1 MKISI
6 VTPTFNSA
14 NTIQSNIDSI
24 KAQSFKDYQLII
36 IDNNSTDETIEV
48 IKKNDIPDI
57 KFLIE
62 EDLGIFDA
70 INKGIKL
77 SDHEIISVLHSDDFY
92 NDKDVLKNIV
102 EKFNEHKDNDIVYGD
117 LIYVKKDNIDN
128 NLRYWKPGPYS
139 KNLFFKGWHPPH
151 PSFFAKKKLFE
162 DYGYYDLI
170 NGNSADVELMFRFLN
185 IYNIKSQY
193 LNKTL
198 VKMRYGGA
206 SNKDFFSIIK
216 QNIQIMKFLK
226 IHKNYYKIGM
236 FVLYK
241 FLDRLKQFVIK
252 E

>member
-6 VTPTFNSA
+6 ITPTFNSA
-14 NTIQSNIDSI
+14 KTIQSNLDSI
-24 KAQSFKDYQLII
+24 KAQSFKDYQLIV
-36 IDNNSTDETIEV
+36 IDNKSKDGTVEI
-48 IKKNDIPDI
+48 IKKNNIANI

-70 INKGIKL
+70 INKGIKI

-92 NDKDVLKNIV
+92 NNENVLKDIV
-102 EKFNEHKDNDIVYGD
+102 DEFYKYKDSDIVYGD
-117 LIYVKKDNIDN
+117 LVYVKKDNIDIT
-128 NLRYWKPGPYS
+128 LRYWKPGTYY

-162 DYGYYDLI
+162 TYGYYDLK

-185 IYNIKSQY
+185 TYNLKSKY

-206 SNKDFFSIIK
+206 SNKDILSIIK
-216 QNIQIMKFLK
+216 QNIQIVKFLK
-226 IHKNYYKIGM
+226 IHRNIYKISI
-236 FVLYK
+236 FILYK
-241 FLDRLKQFVIK
+241 ILDRLKQFVFKI
-252 E
+252 

>member
-6 VTPTFNSA
+6 ITPTFNSA
-14 NTIQSNIDSI
+14 NTIQSNLDSI

-36 IDNNSTDETIEV
+36 IDNNSTDGTIEI
-48 IKKNDIPDI
+48 IKKNKIQNI

-77 SDHEIISVLHSDDFY
+77 SDHELISVLHGDDFY
-92 NDKDVLKNIV
+92 NDENVLQNIV
-102 EKFNEHKDNDIVYGD
+102 EAFHKNKEIDIVYGN
-117 LIYVKKDNIDN
+117 LIYVKKNNIKTA
-128 NLRYWKPGPYS
+128 LRYRKPGSYRGNS
-139 KNLFFKGWHPPH
+139 FFKGWHPPH
-151 PSFFAKKKLFE
+151 PTFFVKRRLFK
-162 DYGYYDLI
+162 DYGYYNLQ
-170 NGNSADVELMFRFLN
+170 NGNSADVELMFRFIN
-185 IYNIKSQY
+185 TYNLKSEY

-206 SNKDFFSIIK
+206 SNKDVFSIIK
-216 QNIQIMKFLK
+216 QNIQIMRFLK
-226 IHKNYYKIGM
+226 INRNLYKIII
-236 FVLYK
+236 FILYK

>member
-6 VTPTFNSA
+6 ITPTFNSA

-36 IDNNSTDETIEV
+36 VDNNSTDETIEI

-77 SDHEIISVLHSDDFY
+77 SDNDLISVLHSDDFY
-92 NDKDVLKNIV
+92 NDEKVLQSVV
-102 EKFNEHKDNDIVYGD
+102 EEFCKHEDNDIIYGN
-117 LIYVKKDNIDN
+117 LIYVKKN
-128 NLRYWKPGPYS
+128 NTKITLRNWKPGQYV
-139 KNLFFKGWHPPH
+139 KNSFFKGWHPPH
-151 PSFFAKKKLFE
+151 PSFFAKRSLFKKF
-162 DYGYYDLI
+162 GYYDLI
-170 NGNSADVELMFRFLN
+170 NGNSADVELMFRFLET
-185 IYNIKSQY
+185 YQIKSKY
-193 LNKTL
+193 INKTL

-206 SNKDFFSIIK
+206 SNKNISSIIS
-216 QNIQIMKFLK
+216 QNIQILKFLK
-226 IHKNYYKIGM
+226 IDKNLFKICI
-236 FVLYK
+236 FFINK
-241 FLDRLKQFVIK
+241 FFNRLKQFVIK

>member
-24 KAQSFKDYQLII
+24 KSQSYKDYQLII
-36 IDNNSTDETIEV
+36 VDNKSTDETIEI
-48 IKKNDIPDI
+48 IKKNDVPNI

-70 INKGIKL
+70 INKGIKI
-77 SDHEIISVLHSDDFY
+77 SDHELISVLHSDDFFSD
-92 NDKDVLKNIV
+92 NDVLKNIV
-102 EKFNEHKDNDIVYGD
+102 EAFDKDKSNDIVYGD
-117 LIYVKKDNIDN
+117 LIYVRKDNIN
-128 NLRYWKPGPYS
+128 INLRYWKPGPFV
-139 KNLFFKGWHPPH
+139 KKLFFKGWHPPH
-151 PSFFAKKKLFE
+151 PSFFAKKKLFD
-162 DYGYYDLI
+162 DYGYYDLA

-185 IYNIKSQY
+185 TNNVKSKY

-206 SNKDFFSIIK
+206 SNKDIFTIIK
-216 QNIQIMKFLK
+216 QNITIMKFLK
-226 IHKNYYKIGM
+226 IHKNYYKISI
-236 FVLYK
+236 FILYK
-241 FLDRLKQFVIK
+241 ILDRLKQFVIK